1 MILCVDW
8 VSTDLQMFPVSDK
21 VSNKFSFLLFSAS
34 IFKKIFHKTD
44 NDETQLKCELR
55 EKTSNRRSKLVTKDT
70 PETNKDGST
79 SSSQCT
85 NSSSLSS
92 VNMHKDKESNNRMQH
107 AGKAGKHVT
116 DKKRKKTLKQKKK
129 KNFDFESEREDGT
142 KLEGDYSSLFDE
154 TRVACVT
161 IENVEGEPEYGLFTE
176 DDALS
181 DLIANNNYEDIVE
194 IDRTRLDGEI
204 DRTRLGGDSS
214 KQSAKNNPSSN
225 VRYNYDCFK
234 CGKKFRNR
242 APLNLHIASEHNE
255 DGGLGLL
262 CNDCGKQVDYDH
274 ELDLHK
280 KFFCKKV
287 KKSFKCTSCK
297 LSFISEVNKDE
308 HPCTKDP
315 IKPYYCIVQD
325 CQTNSRNVK
334 DLTEHVTRHL
344 GIKPFLCNICGRAF
358 SAKKDMDRHA
368 DIHKDSKDYICQV
381 CGQSFKSYHTMRRH
395 VFVHKFKDRFKCDQC
410 PYTTAMRNSFNQHLI
425 KHRQRTHKCQIC
437 EKNLR
442 SAKSLAKHVQNRHTF
457 NRIFTCRYCDFTTD
471 VGLSYSSHMRNH
483 RGLKDI
489 HTISRNTK
497 SQDMPLDL
505 SEQGQTCCQFNS
517 LSTNRDS
524 QEMMATKLHSNLT
537 LTMTSASMRDMST
550 ASMLA
555 DAVIPVLDHEDMNI
569 SGQNADAI
577 MANIVESSETHEI
590 AVIPPETSTNLVL
603 YTVDVPA
610 AGLNVSNFIS
620 GPVTTSEN
628 WTDDVTR

>member
-1 MILCVDW
+1 M
-8 VSTDLQMFPVSDK
+8 
-21 VSNKFSFLLFSAS
+21 
-34 IFKKIFHKTD
+34 
-44 NDETQLKCELR
+44 
-55 EKTSNRRSKLVTKDT
+55 KTSNRRSKHVTKDT

-79 SSSQCT
+79 NSAQCT
-85 NSSSLSS
+85 NSSYLSS
-92 VNMHKDKESNNRMQH
+92 VIIHKDKESNSRLLD
-107 AGKAGKHVT
+107 AGKAGKHVI
-116 DKKRKKTLKQKKK
+116 DKKRKKILKQKQKMK
-129 KNFDFESEREDGT
+129 FGFESEKVDDT

-181 DLIANNNYEDIVE
+181 NLIANNSYEDIAE
-194 IDRTRLDGEI
+194 IDRTRQA
-204 DRTRLGGDSS
+204 GDSL
-214 KQSAKNNPSSN
+214 KQSAKSNASST

-234 CGKKFRNR
+234 CGRKFRNR

-287 KKSFKCTSCK
+287 KKSFQCTSCK
-297 LSFISEVNKDE
+297 LSFINEVEKDE
-308 HPCTKDP
+308 HPCTEDP
-315 IKPYYCIVQD
+315 TKPYYCIVQD

-368 DIHKDSKDYICQV
+368 DIHKDSKDYICQI

-395 VFVHKFKDRFKCDQC
+395 VFIHKFKDRFKCDQC
-410 PYTTAMRNSFNQHLI
+410 PYTSAMRNSFNQHLI

-442 SAKSLAKHVQNRHTF
+442 SAKSLTKHVQNRHTF

-489 HTISRNTK
+489 DTISRNTK
-497 SQDMPLDL
+497 SQDIPLDM
-505 SEQGQTCCQFNS
+505 SDQGQASCQFNN

-524 QEMMATKLHSNLT
+524 QEIMAAKLNSSLS
-537 LTMTSASMRDMST
+537 LTMTSATMRDMT
-550 ASMLA
+550 AAHMLA
-555 DAVIPVLDHEDMNI
+555 DAVIPVLGHEDMNI

-590 AVIPPETSTNLVL
+590 AVIPPETSTSLVL

-628 WTDDVTR
+628 WTDNVTH